1 MEEVD
6 DYIASMGES
15 IKSNP
20 LRQEYETAVQNLSS
34 YENQLRC
41 QGLGD
46 EEIARLMYEARRN
59 LGIEY
64 KDLTHKVGTTA
75 PYPLARTVSVEPPPR
90 TGRTP
95 LDVSG
100 SPFVYHQE
108 SII

>member
-1 MEEVD
+1 
-6 DYIASMGES
+6 MGKMDNFKIIYRILKILE
-15 IKSNP
+15 KS
-20 LRQEYETAVQNLSS
+20 LD
-34 YENQLRC
+34 YENFDNEMLSPESLDITRERRDALLKMLLDSGYIE
-41 QGLGD
+41 GLK
-46 EEIARLMYEARRN
+46 EIKA
-59 LGIEY
+59 
-64 KDLTHKVGTTA
+64 HKVGTTA